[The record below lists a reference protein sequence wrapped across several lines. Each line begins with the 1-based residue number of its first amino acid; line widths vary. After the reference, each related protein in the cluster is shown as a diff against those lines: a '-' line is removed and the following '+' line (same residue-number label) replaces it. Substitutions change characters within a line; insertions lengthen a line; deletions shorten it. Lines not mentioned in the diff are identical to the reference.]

1 MASHN
6 SVKTSLVTV
15 ATDVAE
21 CQPRPHPASRLQKF
35 PDLRE
40 VPEVKTE
47 VNIPEEQV
55 PQCHPMWNSLK
66 SVNLIKVKT
75 EVDAS
80 KEPLQPNV
88 VQNFLKSAALM
99 EVKTEADLSEE
110 QQPHPVH
117 DLQES
122 PDMIKV
128 QVKADIAEEPPKHHP
143 VHDSQVK
150 SPHLVEMSQVKI
162 EVDIAEE
169 PPVPW
174 MTASLIHSK
183 CCELALFDF
192 VELVHFKYVHLLFF
206 CHLAYIFNPLQQ
218 RL

>member
-128 QVKADIAEEPPKHHP
+128 QVKADIAEEPPQHHP

-192 VELVHFKYVHLLFF
+192 VELVHFKFKYVHLLFF
-206 CHLAYIFNPLQQ
+206 YHLAYF
-218 RL
+218 

>member
-1 MASHN
+1 MILSLAWLTVSPAT
-6 SVKTSLVTV
+6 SQEQEDSLV
-15 ATDVAE
+15 
-21 CQPRPHPASRLQKF
+21 
-35 PDLRE
+35 
-40 VPEVKTE
+40 
-47 VNIPEEQV
+47 
-55 PQCHPMWNSLK
+55 
-66 SVNLIKVKT
+66 LIRG
-75 EVDAS
+75 
-80 KEPLQPNV
+80 NV
-88 VQNFLKSAALM
+88 TFAALM

-122 PDMIKV
+122 PGMIKV

-183 CCELALFDF
+183 CCELALFYF
-192 VELVHFKYVHLLFF
+192 VELVHFRYVHLFCFLF
-206 CHLAYIFNPLQQ
+206 LPLGIF
-218 RL
+218 